1 MRETYARFREGLMS
15 ALEAPKDLALQE
27 PLLTVTG
34 NSGLCIENY
43 KSIQFYSQENIR
55 ILTRKG
61 RICICGKALKIQ
73 YYTSDEMGIS
83 GNFQEIIFEP

>member
-1 MRETYARFREGLMS
+1 MKETYPRFREGLMS
-15 ALEAPKDLALQE
+15 TLEVPKDLASQE

-43 KSIQFYSQENIR
+43 KSIQSYSQESIR

-61 RICICGKALKIQ
+61 RIRICGKSLRIQ

-83 GNFQEIIFEP
+83 GHFQEIIFEA

>member
-1 MRETYARFREGLMS
+1 MKETYTRFRKGLMS
-15 ALEAPKDLALQE
+15 TLEVPRDLALQE
-27 PLLTVTG
+27 SLLTVTG
-34 NSGLCIENY
+34 SSDLCIENY

-61 RICICGKALKIQ
+61 KICICGKSLRIQ

-83 GNFQEIIFEP
+83 GQFQEIVFEP